1 MIEEKNQAHDPDVR
15 VNADGYAG
23 AIPRVSIGMPV
34 YNGEVYLRQALDSL
48 IGQSYTDFELVISD
62 NGSTDATECICRE
75 YADEDERIRYYREA
89 VNNFNRVFELSR
101 GEYFKW
107 AAADDICA
115 AMFLERTVDSLDNDE
130 TIVCCHAR
138 TMHIDQSGKHLNH
151 LPDPTNETIG
161 PRKRRLDASSH
172 RVDRRFVDVL
182 LSSGWSARSAG
193 LIRSEALRQTS
204 LIRPYYGWE
213 KVLMAELSMMGRF
226 HDLPDF
232 LFFQRVHAAAS
243 SNLRSAAEQRQFVDP
258 STAKQRN
265 FPRLRLL
272 QGHFLVI
279 WRYPLS
285 LSTKI
290 LCLAGIGRY
299 LLQISKWQNI
309 FLSLG
314 RGTGVSGDRSEEAGS

>member
-89 VNNFNRVFELSR
+89 VNRGVSWNFNRVFELSR

-138 TMHIDQSGKHLNH
+138 
-151 LPDPTNETIG
+151 
-161 PRKRRLDASSH
+161 RKRRLDASSH

-226 HDLPDF
+226 RDLPDV